1 MLLIKTM
8 TGQMVNAERM
18 LSFFVAPKEKTSYQ
32 AVIAKDDKGWD
43 YPLGLYLSP
52 ERALEELG
60 KLVEFLAKRNN
71 GIYAMQDYVISGKEA
86 A

>member
-8 TGQMVNAERM
+8 TGQLVNAERM
-18 LSFFVAPKEKTSYQ
+18 LSFFVAPKDKTSYQ

-43 YPLGLYLSP
+43 YSLGLYLSP